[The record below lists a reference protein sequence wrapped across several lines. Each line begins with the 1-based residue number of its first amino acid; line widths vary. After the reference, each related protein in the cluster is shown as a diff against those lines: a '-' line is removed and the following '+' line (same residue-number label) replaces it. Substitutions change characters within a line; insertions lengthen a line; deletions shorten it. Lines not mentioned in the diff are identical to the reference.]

1 MQRGSGIAQAPLV
14 WPRSMKAKGFN
25 LTGGLHTEGKRLI
38 VTGPWNSHGISEIDA
53 SSVTEVVLNYASGFC
68 DSDISFVS
76 GFKNVRNV
84 HILATVKTGFE
95 ALTSLPALET
105 LSISPPPKVGID
117 FPNIP
122 SLRHCSIQWW
132 NGANS
137 ILDCNMLESL
147 YISHSN
153 EKDLKFLEKLSRL
166 KSLTISQSTIHSLV
180 GLEKLTMLTKLELVH
195 LRTLSTF
202 DQLNDCS
209 NLEELSIH
217 MCSKFKDV
225 AVLSELAKLK
235 KLTIDIRG
243 SIPSIAKLISL
254 PSLANIDLGG
264 STIVDDGDIECLLKF
279 PSLKF
284 VNFRNRKHYNVTR
297 GEFYKRRWPNQ
308 AWTNQFD

>member
-1 MQRGSGIAQAPLV
+1 MPRGSGTTQTPLFS
-14 WPRSMKAKGFN
+14 PRRMKAKGFN

-38 VTGPWNSHGISEIDA
+38 VTGPWNSHGISEIDI
-53 SSVTEVVLNYASGFC
+53 SSVTEVVLNYAHGFC
-68 DSDISFVS
+68 SSDISFLS
-76 GFKNVRNV
+76 GFKNVRNI
-84 HILATVKTGFE
+84 HILTSVQTGFE
-95 ALTSLPALET
+95 ALTSLPTLKT
-105 LSISPPPKVGID
+105 LSISPPPNAVID
-117 FPNIP
+117 FTNIP

-147 YISHSN
+147 YISHSK

-180 GLEKLTMLTKLELVH
+180 GLEKLKMLTKLELIH
-195 LRTLSTF
+195 LKTLSTF
-202 DQLNDCS
+202 GQLNDCS

-217 MCSKFKDV
+217 RCSKFKDV
-225 AVLSELAKLK
+225 AVLSELAKLR

-243 SIPSIAKLISL
+243 NIPSISKLISL

-279 PSLKF
+279 LSLKF